1 MYNLKFKDNSII
13 FRISKW
19 QFSLVF
25 CMRDVLCCCA
35 FQSIDQPGGRE
46 GGRKKGGR
54 DEGRRREEGEGRKE
68 EGGR

>member
-19 QFSLVF
+19 QFSPVF

-46 GGRKKGGR
+46 EERK
-54 DEGRRREEGEGRKE
+54 EGRKRE
-68 EGGR
+68 